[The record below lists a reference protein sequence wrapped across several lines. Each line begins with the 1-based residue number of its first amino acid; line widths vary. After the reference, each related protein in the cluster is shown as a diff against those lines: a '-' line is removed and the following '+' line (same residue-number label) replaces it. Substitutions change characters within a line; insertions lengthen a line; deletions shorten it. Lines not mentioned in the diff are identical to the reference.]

1 MSSSSQPSVK
11 VAVAPVQ
18 RAFWIAFGAGTH
30 VLFPVTVWYLFWFLK
45 GGPATIDQG
54 SLWIDAA
61 LSLLF
66 VVPHSILLLPPVR
79 KRLERWIP
87 SPLYGC
93 FFCVVTCVTLL
104 AMIFGWQSSA
114 TSIWHLT
121 GVARFVVETFFYASW
136 IGVFYTVGLT
146 GYGYQTGWT
155 PFSHWLRGQP
165 MPRRVFAP
173 RGAYHILRH
182 PTYLSFLGL
191 IWFNPDMTLD
201 HAVLTGI
208 WTAYVFIGSAL
219 KDQRLIFFLG
229 DMYREYQ
236 ARVPGYPLMPA
247 GPLARVP
254 FPHAEETEQAETLV
268 AVSSAKCTVADA

>member
-1 MSSSSQPSVK
+1 M
-11 VAVAPVQ
+11 A
-18 RAFWIAFGAGTH
+18 TH
-30 VLFPVTVWYLFWFLK
+30 LLFPVTVWYLFWFLK
-45 GGPATIDQG
+45 GGPTTADRG

-66 VVPHSILLLPPVR
+66 VVPHSILLLPGVR
-79 KRLERWIP
+79 KSLERWIP
-87 SPLYGC
+87 SHLYGC

-114 TSIWHLT
+114 TSVWRLT
-121 GVARFVVETFFYASW
+121 GPARLVVQSLFIASW

-155 PFSHWLRGQP
+155 PFSHWFRRLP

-173 RGAYHILRH
+173 RGAYHFLRH

-201 HAVLTGI
+201 RAVLTGI

-219 KDQRLIFFLG
+219 KDQRMIFFLG
-229 DMYREYQ
+229 DLYREYR

-254 FPHAEETEQAETLV
+254 YPNPSVAENDADLV
-268 AVSSAKCTVADA
+268 IAASSSCPTQ